1 MNNLSIISLIL
12 GFIGG
17 TCLILSFVSQ
27 LYTIYTTKNTNGTS
41 WGLILFQI
49 LTCFALGSSA
59 SINVYLDGII
69 NLPFAISNGALILL
83 FILMAYLKYQNEK
96 NESEN

>member
-12 GFIGG
+12 GFIGCA
-17 TCLILSFVSQ
+17 CLILSFVLQ
-27 LYTIYTTKNTNGTS
+27 LYTIYTTKNSKGTS

-69 NLPFAISNGALILL
+69 HLLPRRSFNFIIYIDGLFKIS
-83 FILMAYLKYQNEK
+83 K
-96 NESEN
+96 